1 MIILLISA
9 LLIACAIV
17 IISKICIKIT
27 LRTPLSE
34 FNYSIPEKRKYEK
47 IFKFLHSVG
56 LFLMIVLIIM
66 IIIRL
71 SGNY

>member
-34 FNYSIPEKRKYEK
+34 FNYSTLEKRKYEK
-47 IFKFLHSVG
+47 RFEFLHSVG
-56 LFLMIVLIIM
+56 LFLMIVSIIM
-66 IIIRL
+66 IIIKL